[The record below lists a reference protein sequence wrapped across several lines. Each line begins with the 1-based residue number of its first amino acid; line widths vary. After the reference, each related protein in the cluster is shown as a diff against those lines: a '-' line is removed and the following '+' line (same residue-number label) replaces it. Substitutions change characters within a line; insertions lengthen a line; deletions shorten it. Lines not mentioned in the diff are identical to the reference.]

1 MKLLGLL
8 AWFAC
13 LVIEAGASEPTVLA
27 HSIPPRATDPSLL
40 TVDRIF
46 GSEEFREEPAH
57 LGLLHAGDSGSGRPG
72 P

>member
-13 LVIEAGASEPTVLA
+13 LVMEAGASEPTGLT
-27 HSIPPRATDPSLL
+27 HSIPPRVTDPSLL

-46 GSEEFREEPAH
+46 GSQEYREERPAP
-57 LGLLHAGDSGSGRPG
+57 LRWSRRA
-72 P
+72 